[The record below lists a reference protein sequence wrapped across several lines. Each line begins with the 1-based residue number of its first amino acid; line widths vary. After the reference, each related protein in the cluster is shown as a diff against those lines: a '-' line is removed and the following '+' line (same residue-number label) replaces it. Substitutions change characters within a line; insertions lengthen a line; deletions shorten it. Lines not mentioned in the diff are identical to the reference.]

1 MAWGKISDLISNG
14 NLKEKLPESYML
26 GNFKVWSITFL
37 WDCKQLGRKR
47 WPDFRSYN
55 DIIWHILRFQ
65 IDHVSSNFHP
75 FCVISTLCSLTWI
88 YLKQWCAVCKNELF
102 LRAKKCPIFQKIWP
116 LLTHQMPLFCIY
128 LITKWLYSTEKNKNK
143 KPKTNGLTSL
153 PLPNI
158 LSSTSPSPITCK
170 RLSKYFW
177 SLIKISRF
185 L

>member
-88 YLKQWCAVCKNELF
+88 YLKQWCVVCKNELF
-102 LRAKKCPIFQKIWP
+102 LRAKKVSYLSKNITFTYSPNAFI
-116 LLTHQMPLFCIY
+116 LYLSNHQMALFY
-128 LITKWLYSTEKNKNK
+128 WKKQKQKTKDQWSHFSTPSKHFIV
-143 KPKTNGLTSL
+143 
-153 PLPNI
+153 NI
-158 LSSTSPSPITCK
+158 SFSNHM
-170 RLSKYFW
+170 
-177 SLIKISRF
+177 
-185 L
+185 